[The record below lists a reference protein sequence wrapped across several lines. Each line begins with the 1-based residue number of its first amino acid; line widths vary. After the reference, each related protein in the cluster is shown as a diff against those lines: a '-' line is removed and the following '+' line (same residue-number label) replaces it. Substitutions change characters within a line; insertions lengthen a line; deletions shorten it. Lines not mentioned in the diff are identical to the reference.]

1 MFKDRLREAR
11 LRAGFTQSQLAVQVG
26 VAKSTLN
33 GYERGNSEP
42 DMKKIEK
49 IMSVLGVDANYLWQ
63 DEMKNINA
71 PTEEQMNELSAHA
84 AALPATLSE
93 GLDDL
98 SKRVSH
104 SDASSIEAA
113 DLAARIQRLDA
124 HGKRVVEAVLELEL
138 ERCAESTPSGGS
150 ARTE

>member
-11 LRAGFTQSQLAVQVG
+11 LRAGFTQSQLAAQVG

-71 PTEEQMNELSAHA
+71 PTEEQMKELSARA
-84 AALPATLSE
+84 AALPSTFSE

-104 SDASSIEAA
+104 SDTSIEAA
-113 DLAARIQRLDA
+113 DLAAMFQRLDD
-124 HGKRVVEAVLELEL
+124 HGKRVVEAVLDLEL
-138 ERCAESTPSGGS
+138 ERCAESTPSEEP